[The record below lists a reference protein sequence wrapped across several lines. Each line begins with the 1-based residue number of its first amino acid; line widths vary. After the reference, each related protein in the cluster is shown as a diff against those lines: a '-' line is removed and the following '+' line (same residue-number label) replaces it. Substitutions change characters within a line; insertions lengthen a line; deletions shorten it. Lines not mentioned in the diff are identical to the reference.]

1 MPAGTITLT
10 NNSVVVAGAG
20 TVFDKELKA
29 GDMIVSVVGGVTYTL
44 PVKSVDS
51 ATKATLIKAYDGP
64 TQAGAAWSAVPR
76 ETLNAITAQLAAET
90 AKALRGMNYDKQNWQ
105 QVFSGTGNI
114 TVTLPDGS
122 TYTGPAW
129 NSFTTAL
136 NKKADQKTVDD
147 LSVKVD
153 KKADADSVVKPGDY
167 GLGLSSGAKIFST
180 NSQDTLLV
188 NIGATTGLI
197 AMRNNAAIP
206 APWDIADN
214 SPALFWRTGDTFAL
228 FCAGWDSGNI
238 KILTGNLTGGWR
250 QSVTLWNSRNTTV
263 DGNGFI
269 KRASP
274 IVRLANNPNE
284 MTADYLDGFMCAGS
298 VAVNDEAT
306 GVHAER
312 ISTGVYRITGSLG
325 LAREGWTIEVPQDV
339 NGNRLCFVSTETD
352 DDGTITVTVSQRRFD
367 TDSAMIV
374 AGVPMDIPAGRW
386 IDLRLEMPD
395 KKEASF
401 MATNG
406 GGGGKEKK
414 GLPKAQAAQ
423 HWLILRR

>member
-1 MPAGTITLT
+1 MPVGTITLT
-10 NNSVVVAGAG
+10 NNSAVVAGAG
-20 TVFDKELKA
+20 TAFDNELKA

-105 QVFSGTGNI
+105 QIFSAPGEATI
-114 TVTLPDGS
+114 HLPDGS
-122 TYTGPAW
+122 EFTGPTW
-129 NSFTTAL
+129 NSFTAAL
-136 NKKADQKTVDD
+136 NLKAEQKTVDD
-147 LSVKVD
+147 LSAEVD
-153 KKADADSVVKPGDY
+153 KKADADSVVRRGDY
-167 GLGLSSGAKIFST
+167 GLGLSSGAKTFATS
-180 NSQDTLLV
+180 SQDTLLV

-269 KRASP
+269 KKASP
-274 IVRLANNPNE
+274 IARLSGSPAD
-284 MTADYLDGFMCAGS
+284 MSADYLDGFTLAGS

-306 GVHAER
+306 GVQAER

-325 LAREGWTIEVPQDV
+325 LANEGWTIEVPQDV
-339 NGNRLCFVSTETD
+339 NGNRLCFVVTD
-352 DDGTITVTVSQRRFD
+352 TAPDGTITVTVSQRRFD
-367 TDSAMIV
+367 IDSAMIV
-374 AGVPMDIPAGRW
+374 AGAPMDIPVERW
-386 IDLRLEMPD
+386 IDFRLEMPD
-395 KKEASF
+395 KK
-401 MATNG
+401 
-406 GGGGKEKK
+406 
-414 GLPKAQAAQ
+414 
-423 HWLILRR
+423 